1 MTRDEIK
8 ERLAALVAESSDGD
22 IPAEL
27 ALRTGT
33 SLSALGLT
41 SLSRMR
47 LVDAVE
53 SEFDVELG
61 FGEQDWALLDDLGA
75 LAAHLEHR

>member
-27 ALRTGT
+27 ARTGT

-53 SEFDVELG
+53 SEFDVELDLD
-61 FGEQDWALLDDLGA
+61 EQDWTLLDDLGA